1 MKSNKVGII
10 ALAMALGSG
19 AVTAATLI
27 QENEKVKDLIEIR
40 QLVNE
45 VTPQSDESDIEIRL
59 SKIRSIL
66 DNMSQDEVIVLKQD
80 LIRCATE

>member
-59 SKIRSIL
+59 SVCLR
-66 DNMSQDEVIVLKQD
+66 
-80 LIRCATE
+80 

>member
-19 AVTAATLI
+19 TIHAASLSQDNEQAKELI
-27 QENEKVKDLIEIR
+27 VIK

-45 VTPQSDESDIEIRL
+45 VTPQSDENDIEIRL

-66 DNMSQDEVIVLKQD
+66 DNMSQDEVKVLNQD